1 MPPPPAADNGDDVDE
16 IDGFNRFGVDLLV
29 SGTVLF
35 AAVIS
40 EFSPTRT
47 LPLNEKR
54 REKRTQ
60 RNQDHF
66 CTSALRFEPGQSGQW
81 RTKNELV
88 QYLHAGF
95 DHVKIFDPNL
105 LAHKSGFKSFFFVRS
120 SSLVFDC

>member
-66 CTSALRFEPGQSGQW
+66 CTYIGASIRAWPEWPMA
-81 RTKNELV
+81 NE
-88 QYLHAGF
+88 
-95 DHVKIFDPNL
+95 K
-105 LAHKSGFKSFFFVRS
+105 
-120 SSLVFDC
+120 